1 MSVTK
6 ITYRS
11 DTAAGD
17 DANIGFTSA
26 EGLILTGQGSTND
39 VTIKNDAD
47 ADVLKIPTGTTG
59 VTIANGLT
67 LTDGDVTVASGH
79 GINFAATA
87 DATGMAS
94 ELLSDYEEGVY
105 TPTVT
110 GSSSGNY
117 ALSTGDDTFAYTRVG
132 RMVTVNGLIQTA
144 TDNSIS
150 GNIQFSLP
158 FTSSNSLTDNGEIT
172 VGSVLIEANGT
183 SISNNLNSYITANVA
198 FFTVLLGPT
207 DGGDL
212 AVLDQDDVD
221 AVFNLY
227 VGITYLV

>member
-1 MSVTK
+1 
-6 ITYRS
+6 
-11 DTAAGD
+11 
-17 DANIGFTSA
+17 
-26 EGLILTGQGSTND
+26 
-39 VTIKNDAD
+39 
-47 ADVLKIPTGTTG
+47 
-59 VTIANGLT
+59 TIANGLT